1 MSDLG
6 ERTRGLLRH
15 ADWLRALEEFADEG
29 HRLAPK
35 LARAQ
40 EPRLREIAEHIRR
53 AADFA
58 AMASVEVEF
67 ADRMLLGGE

>member
-1 MSDLG
+1 MSDL
-6 ERTRGLLRH
+6 ETRTRGLLGR

-35 LARAQ
+35 LALSPH
-40 EPRLREIAEHIRR
+40 PRLREVAEHVKR

-67 ADRMLLGGE
+67 AHRTLGGE

>member
-1 MSDLG
+1 MGDL
-6 ERTRGLLRH
+6 ERQTRGLLKH

-35 LARAQ
+35 LALSPH
-40 EPRLREIAEHIRR
+40 PRLREVAEHVRR

-67 ADRMLLGGE
+67 ANRTLGDE

>member
-1 MSDLG
+1 VSDLE
-6 ERTRGLLRH
+6 ERTRDLLRH

-35 LARAQ
+35 LAHAQ
-40 EPRLREIAEHIRR
+40 EPRLREIAERVRR

-67 ADRMLLGGE
+67 ADRTLGGK

>member
-1 MSDLG
+1 MSDL
-6 ERTRGLLRH
+6 ERQTRDLLTR

-35 LARAQ
+35 LALSPH
-40 EPRLREIAEHIRR
+40 PRLREAGERVRR

-67 ADRMLLGGE
+67 AHRTLGGE

>member
-1 MSDLG
+1 MSDL
-6 ERTRGLLRH
+6 ETQTRDLLGR

-35 LARAQ
+35 LALSPH
-40 EPRLREIAEHIRR
+40 PRLREVGERVRR

-67 ADRMLLGGE
+67 ANRRLGGE

>member
-1 MSDLG
+1 M
-6 ERTRGLLRH
+6 ERRTRDLLGR
-15 ADWLRALEEFADEG
+15 AEWLRALEEFADEG

-35 LARAQ
+35 LALSPH
-40 EPRLREIAEHIRR
+40 PRLREAAEHVRR

-67 ADRMLLGGE
+67 ADRKLGGE